1 MKIVINVNSVLA
13 TGATNGERHFERR
26 QPHRN
31 PFPAVTEDQLAERER
46 EREGFD
52 ISLPYANSHVVI
64 NTGAQKVLNVTKGHE
79 FWNCGHKL
87 DTNFGRE
94 ELIVSR

>member
-46 EREGFD
+46 ERD
-52 ISLPYANSHVVI
+52 SIYPYPTPI
-64 NTGAQKVLNVTKGHE
+64 RML
-79 FWNCGHKL
+79 L
-87 DTNFGRE
+87 
-94 ELIVSR
+94 